1 MDLRQLSGAVA
12 VARYSNFTRA
22 AASLHIAQPALSAQI
37 RNLEHEVGIP
47 LFERTTRRVVVT
59 PAGLAFIAHA
69 DRILAEVDAA
79 SREMAEYAG
88 GVLGRV
94 RIGAWYTVNP
104 QLPALL
110 AGFVKTHP
118 NVEITIREEN
128 SDVMLDMVRAGELD
142 VALPIMC
149 KGLDLTDIDHLV
161 YLEEPF
167 LLAVAPNSPL
177 ASRASVAVEELF
189 DTPMITLKPGSAIRY
204 LIEQAFLAAG
214 GYHHHIGLNTWESL
228 GGPPPPPRSTGL
240 YHLAIA
246 YPTRAHLADALRRV
260 LKAHIALDGASD
272 HGVSEALYLRD
283 PDDNGVELY
292 WDRPSELWPRNAAG
306 ELAMY
311 SRPLDLRGLLAEA
324 PDVAATGPK
333 DL

>member
-214 GYHHHIGLNTWESL
+214 GSLRVAVETTETSAARAFVSAGIGAALIPQSVAEL
-228 GGPPPPPRSTGL
+228 PGPPVTLVALSNPPVRASA
-240 YHLAIA
+240 LAWSRGRRTAASRAFIA
-246 YPTRAHLADALRRV
+246 YARTRFAR
-260 LKAHIALDGASD
+260 GAARS
-272 HGVSEALYLRD
+272 
-283 PDDNGVELY
+283 
-292 WDRPSELWPRNAAG
+292 AAERIG
-306 ELAMY
+306 F
-311 SRPLDLRGLLAEA
+311 RTVDWG
-324 PDVAATGPK
+324 
-333 DL
+333 